1 MNKARVVKVCEAIA
15 LQSET
20 EICTSLLGII
30 IGFKQSWQK
39 KKLGVIPLFC
49 DSDGPQSFFFA
60 LVTYKNNNLI
70 VLCSTNKIIAIP
82 AH

>member
-30 IGFKQSWQK
+30 IGFKQS
-39 KKLGVIPLFC
+39 
-49 DSDGPQSFFFA
+49 
-60 LVTYKNNNLI
+60 
-70 VLCSTNKIIAIP
+70 
-82 AH
+82 